1 MPLLLVWGFP
11 VTEPRDELAQAREQP
26 LDEPSDRSLL
36 QRFRRGSQDA
46 ATQLY
51 LRYAARL
58 RALARTH
65 CSPDLSRRLDID
77 DIVQSVFG
85 SFFRGA
91 SQGYYEVPPGEELWR
106 LFLVIALNK
115 IRAKG
120 AFHRAAKRDVR
131 LTAGSELLD
140 RSETANPHDES
151 AYRHLHLVVDE
162 ALDRLPAGYKE
173 MVELRI
179 EGYEVAEIARK
190 TGRSKRTVE
199 RILQEAR
206 RQLAEFLREDE

>member
-1 MPLLLVWGFP
+1 MAVITPM
-11 VTEPRDELAQAREQP
+11 QP
-26 LDEPSDRSLL
+26 QDEPSDRSLL

-58 RALARTH
+58 RALAQTH
-65 CSPDLSRRLDID
+65 CSPDLAPRVDVD

-91 SQGYYEVPPGEELWR
+91 SQGYYDVPAGEELWR

-131 LTAGSELLD
+131 LTAGSEWLD
-140 RSETANPHDES
+140 RSEAAHPHDEA
-151 AYRHLHLVVDE
+151 AYQHLHLVIEE
-162 ALDRLPAGYKE
+162 ALDRLPPEFKE

-179 EGYEVAEIARK
+179 EGYEVVEIARK

-206 RQLAEFLREDE
+206 RQLGDFLHEED

>member
-1 MPLLLVWGFP
+1 M
-11 VTEPRDELAQAREQP
+11 TEPRDELAQAREQP